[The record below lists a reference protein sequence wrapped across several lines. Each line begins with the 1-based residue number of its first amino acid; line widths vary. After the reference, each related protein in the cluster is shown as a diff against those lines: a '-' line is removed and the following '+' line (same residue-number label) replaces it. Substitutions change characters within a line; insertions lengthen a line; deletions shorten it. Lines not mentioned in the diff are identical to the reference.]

1 MRLMESWSSFQ
12 CLVRKPQDMSLTS
25 TIWQNCCPVQ
35 CQDDDQGLN
44 SSFFQKGSSKFSN
57 LRYSLCQ
64 FRVVRCL
71 SCLGQGPEVEEMDL
85 KAAEALGL
93 LVDVHIFLYCAFVQL
108 EVSWDHSWK
117 WAAPRRLGWEGR
129 AAVGLCQAPQWGSP
143 GWHFR
148 TVFAIRSPAIIKY
161 QFRIHLNSEKGCNE
175 GEIASRHGL
184 SLVTNHLTDSAS
196 FFVPQLQVYQ
206 RSCRL
211 QFCGCW
217 WRLFFFESMSWCVW
231 FARNVPQRMYVW
243 YVGRENVVVL
253 TTLSKS
259 HNDVRILQQIFGQVR
274 SVKKWG
280 SLDFFASFGTG

>member
-25 TIWQNCCPVQ
+25 RIWQNCCPVQ

-231 FARNVPQRMYVW
+231 FARNVPQRMY
-243 YVGRENVVVL
+243 G
-253 TTLSKS
+253 TLEGKMWSCLLHFQNHTMMSESCSRYLDKS
-259 HNDVRILQQIFGQVR
+259 DLWKNEAV
-274 SVKKWG
+274 
-280 SLDFFASFGTG
+280 

>member
-1 MRLMESWSSFQ
+1 MRLMESSSRFQ

-35 CQDDDQGLN
+35 GQDDDQGLN
-44 SSFFQKGSSKFSN
+44 SSFFQKGSSTPPLKFSN
-57 LRYSLCQ
+57 LRYSLWQ

-117 WAAPRRLGWEGR
+117 WAATRRLGWEGR

-161 QFRIHLNSEKGCNE
+161 QFRSIHLNSEKGCNE

-184 SLVTNHLTDSAS
+184 SLVTNHLTNSAS

-217 WRLFFFESMSWCVW
+217 WRLFFWV
-231 FARNVPQRMYVW
+231 YVL
-243 YVGRENVVVL
+243 VCLVC
-253 TTLSKS
+253 
-259 HNDVRILQQIFGQVR
+259 
-274 SVKKWG
+274 
-280 SLDFFASFGTG
+280 